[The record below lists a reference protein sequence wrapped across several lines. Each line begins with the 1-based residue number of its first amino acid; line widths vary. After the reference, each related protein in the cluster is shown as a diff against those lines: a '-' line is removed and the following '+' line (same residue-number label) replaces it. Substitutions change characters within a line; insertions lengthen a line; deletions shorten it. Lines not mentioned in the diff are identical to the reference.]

1 MWHRRR
7 QSKTRKS
14 LRSAGGP
21 SQLQVCVGV
30 GHSCLTTA
38 GTTPAHVGTAANA
51 LVLAHQPLI
60 ALISVCRSS
69 PSGGTIS
76 ACFKIL
82 DILESQMTRAQH
94 SVASPRVVCI
104 EDFRPIARQRV
115 PKSVF
120 DYLDGGAEGEVTLR
134 ENCRVFNDVTFRARH
149 AVAVPGCDLHT
160 RVLGFDLS
168 LPFLLAPVGYS
179 RLMHPGGEVAAAR
192 AAGKAGTGYILS
204 TISGHKLEDVKAGS
218 SGPVFYQLYLMGGR
232 GAAEAVIERARV
244 AGFSALVVTIDTP
257 VSGIRE
263 RDYRNGMKELI
274 SGGLLEKIPYIPQI
288 LARPGWL
295 LEYLLDGGLPGLPN
309 VVIPGKGPMPLVDIN
324 AALAESTPT
333 WADLRWIREI
343 WKGPIVIKGVLTA
356 DDARRA
362 VDEGVAAI
370 SVSNHGG
377 RQLDG
382 LPASLR
388 ALPEVVNAV
397 QGRIEVLMD
406 GGIRRGTDIAKALC
420 MGARAVLCGRAYAY
434 GLAAAGE
441 AGVERAIQILRADL
455 ERTLRLLGC
464 PSVTALDRSYVNVP
478 KSWEAS

>member
-1 MWHRRR
+1 
-7 QSKTRKS
+7 
-14 LRSAGGP
+14 
-21 SQLQVCVGV
+21 
-30 GHSCLTTA
+30 
-38 GTTPAHVGTAANA
+38 
-51 LVLAHQPLI
+51 
-60 ALISVCRSS
+60 
-69 PSGGTIS
+69 
-76 ACFKIL
+76 
-82 DILESQMTRAQH
+82 MTRAAR

-104 EDFRPIARQRV
+104 EDFRPIARERL
-115 PKSVF
+115 PKPVF

-134 ENCRVFNDVTFRARH
+134 ENCRIFNDVTFRPRH
-149 AVAVPGCDLHT
+149 AVTMADCSLCT
-160 RVLGFDLS
+160 TVLGLKLA

-192 AAGKAGTGYILS
+192 AAGRAGTGYILS
-204 TISGHKLEDVKAGS
+204 TISGHRLEDVKAGS

-274 SGGLLEKIPYIPQI
+274 SGGLLEKIPYVPQI
-288 LARPGWL
+288 LSRPGWL
-295 LEYLLDGGLPGLPN
+295 IDYLLDGGLPGLPN
-309 VVIPGKGPMPLVDIN
+309 VVIPGKGQMPLVDIN

-388 ALPEVVNAV
+388 ALPEVVEAV
-397 QGRIEVLMD
+397 QGRIEVFMD
-406 GGIRRGTDIAKALC
+406 GGIRRGTDIVKALC
-420 MGARAVLCGRAYAY
+420 LGARAVLCGRAYAY

-441 AGVERAIQILRADL
+441 AGVDRAIQILRTDL

-464 PSVTALDRSYVNVP
+464 PSVEALDRSYVNVP
-478 KSWEAS
+478 KSWEAN